1 MRKLHIFA
9 AIAVTFI
16 LCLLLACCS
25 ADEPKT
31 KDEIF
36 DFEHAEVIK
45 EETTTSAEPD
55 TQENTQE
62 YTSEDSSA
70 YSEESVSST
79 PSSDTTAP
87 KSTKPWRTTTARPTS
102 ATSTPTT
109 HPTTAP
115 TTRKPIITSPPEI
128 EYPTVTTTASTVK
141 DEENKAVESEL
152 LRLVNTERE
161 KKGLASLRYSKD
173 LAAAADTRAKELTV
187 TFSHTRPDGTTCFTV
202 SEFVYGENIA
212 SGQTSPTAVI
222 NAWMNSQ
229 GHKDNILNET
239 YKTAAIGCYNDG
251 ETYYWVLLF
260 GY

>member
-1 MRKLHIFA
+1 MRKAHIFA

-16 LCLLLACCS
+16 ICFVLACCS

-36 DFEHAEVIK
+36 GFQHADVIR
-45 EETTTSAEPD
+45 EETTTAAEPD
-55 TQENTQE
+55 TQESTHEHSREDNSTDIAE
-62 YTSEDSSA
+62 STNSE
-70 YSEESVSST
+70 
-79 PSSDTTAP
+79 PSSDTTTQ
-87 KSTKPWRTTTARPTS
+87 KTTRPWRTTTAKPTATTS
-102 ATSTPTT
+102 APTT
-109 HPTTAP
+109 QPTTVP
-115 TTRKPIITSPPEI
+115 TTRKPIVTSPPEI
-128 EYPTVTTTASTVK
+128 EYPTATTAAQTVESEAEK
-141 DEENKAVESEL
+141 TFESEL
-152 LRLVNTERE
+152 LRLVNAERE
-161 KKGLASLRYSKD
+161 KKDLAALKYSKP

-212 SGQTSPTAVI
+212 SGQTSPTAVV
-222 NAWMNSQ
+222 NSWMNSQ